1 MTTVLHI
8 HALCVSEWVK
18 WHCSCK
24 LSLFSTLGKNKPNR
38 RVIVISYTSAYV
50 DASGRRTQPPSVCD
64 TETEEK
70 RQRNREV
77 RILCFLCRLSLET
90 ENNKPTLFWIDA
102 DYFESLASTEENVS
116 HRANEHFLNVFKKN
130 VSWPRLPWALI
141 APHLKSPITSLH
153 TAPRRRSALSCRAA
167 RRVFQRCIKVW
178 RLNKKAPVLQIRV
191 DDKIKL

>member
-1 MTTVLHI
+1 MPHI

-18 WHCSCK
+18 WRCSVK

-64 TETEEK
+64 AETEEK
-70 RQRNREV
+70 RQRNRESV
-77 RILCFLCRLSLET
+77 DIVFFVSFEFGNGQQQSDAILNRRR
-90 ENNKPTLFWIDA
+90 LFWE
-102 DYFESLASTEENVS
+102 FSLHWGKRKPSCQWTLSECS
-116 HRANEHFLNVFKKN
+116 LKK
-130 VSWPRLPWALI
+130 WPHLPWALI